1 MFYLCTLISN
11 RFGSVMVSRNVEIIV
26 VAVVEYSVTVLT
38 FVDDVSAQL
47 LFFLAVEDNVIKVS
61 VFILKF
67 Y

>member
-26 VAVVEYSVTVLT
+26 VAVVEYSVTVFT
-38 FVDDVSAQL
+38 FADDVSTQL